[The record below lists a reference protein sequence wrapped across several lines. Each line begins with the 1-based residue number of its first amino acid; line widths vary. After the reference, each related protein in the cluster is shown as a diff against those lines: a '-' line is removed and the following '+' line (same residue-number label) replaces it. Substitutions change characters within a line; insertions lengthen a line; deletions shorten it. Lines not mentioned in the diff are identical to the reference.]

1 MKRTHALLIVVAVVL
16 AAGLAAA
23 FRGPPDGPGVGG
35 PARGAAER
43 TLRAEVIEVQP
54 EAIRDSVRT
63 VGSLAAN
70 ESVEVVSELSRR
82 LETVHVREGTEVE
95 KGALLFKLDDADL
108 RADLARLEVRR
119 QLAATTERRQRD
131 LLARNALSQQAYD
144 QAAAELRTVEAEI
157 RVLRVTLGKTEI
169 RAPFRARAGL
179 RRVSEGAW
187 LTPATLLTT
196 LQDVSRIKIDFSLP
210 ERYAGAVTL
219 GQRFEFSVAGR
230 GERFEGTV
238 IAIEPQIEAASRSL
252 RVRGLSENP
261 SGALVPGAFASL
273 EIPVEQKAAGILVP
287 AQAVAPTSSGHGVYV
302 LVDGRAELREVR
314 IGLRTQESVE
324 IQSGLTAGERV
335 ITSNLLR
342 MRPGVRIE
350 VVPAAAPGASAAPP
364 TPTSSAAEVRP

>member
-1 MKRTHALLIVVAVVL
+1 MKRMHALLIVAAVGL

-23 FRGPPDGPGVGG
+23 FRGPQGDPGVGG
-35 PARGAAER
+35 PGRGGAER
-43 TLRAEVIEVQP
+43 TLRAEVVEVQP
-54 EAIRDSVRT
+54 EAIRDAVRT

-82 LETVHVREGTEVE
+82 LATVHVAEGTDVE

-108 RADLARLEVRR
+108 VADLARLEVRR
-119 QLAATTERRQRD
+119 QLAATTEQRQRD
-131 LLARNALSQQAYD
+131 LLERNALSRQAYD

-187 LTPATLLTT
+187 LTPTTPLTT

-210 ERYAGAVTL
+210 ERYAGAVSL
-219 GQRFEFSVAGR
+219 GRRFEFSVAGR
-230 GERFEGTV
+230 SERFEGKV
-238 IAIEPQIEAASRSL
+238 IAIEPQIDSASRSL

-261 SGALVPGAFASL
+261 EGVLVPGAFASL

-287 AQAVAPTSSGHGVYV
+287 AQAVVPTPSGHGVYV
-302 LVDGRAELREVR
+302 VREGRAELRDVR
-314 IGLRTQESVE
+314 IGLRTEQSVE
-324 IQSGLTAGERV
+324 IQSGLSAGDRV

-342 MRPGVRIE
+342 MRPGARIE
-350 VVPAAAPGASAAPP
+350 IAPAAAQDAPATSAAVP
-364 TPTSSAAEVRP
+364 SAAEARP